1 MNSSIHPG
9 TIKIFRVRKTVFKM
23 LLKRGYAVSND
34 DLNMPLEKFVSD
46 VSNIL
51 TLLQLV
57 LRC

>member
-1 MNSSIHPG
+1 MNSSINPG